1 MKNPVLSVPEG
12 RTDRSQAVYCL
23 ECIQTATRPVG
34 YGVIGYYRRLN
45 LRGCA
50 WVFHLEAIPAGV
62 TIHTVPYGTD
72 LFLAV
77 SLAINCQATII

>member
-1 MKNPVLSVPEG
+1 MLSVPEG
-12 RTDRSQAVYCL
+12 RTDRRQAVYCL

-50 WVFHLEAIPAGV
+50 WVFHLEAIPAGAGKSREPALCAFYKPMHIPEV
-62 TIHTVPYGTD
+62 LNWTLVH
-72 LFLAV
+72 
-77 SLAINCQATII
+77 